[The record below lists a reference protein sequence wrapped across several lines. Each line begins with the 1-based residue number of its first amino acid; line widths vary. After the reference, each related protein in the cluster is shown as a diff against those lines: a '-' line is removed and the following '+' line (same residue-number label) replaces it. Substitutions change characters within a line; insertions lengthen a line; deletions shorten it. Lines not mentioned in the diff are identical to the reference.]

1 MKKAV
6 QTTMSMGAEGIR
18 IQCAGRLAGA
28 DIARTEQL
36 REGRVPLHTLR
47 ENIDYGLCRGQ
58 HSLWH
63 HWHQVLDLPKGR
75 RQNLLTFLQMPKLLP
90 SRTKFRKVHKGR
102 IRGVCLKRQFV
113 SFGEFGIQS
122 LSRGRMTSNQIE
134 AARVAINR
142 HLKRKGKV
150 WIRVFPHKPVTKK
163 PAETRQGKG
172 KGPVDHWVAV
182 VRPGHVLFEIAGCSL
197 SLAREALG
205 SSRCQTTIPLSFS
218 HSRAHLLEFIL

>member
-1 MKKAV
+1 
-6 QTTMSMGAEGIR
+6 
-18 IQCAGRLAGA
+18 
-28 DIARTEQL
+28 
-36 REGRVPLHTLR
+36 
-47 ENIDYGLCRGQ
+47 
-58 HSLWH
+58 
-63 HWHQVLDLPKGR
+63 
-75 RQNLLTFLQMPKLLP
+75 MPKLLP

-102 IRGVCLKRQFV
+102 VRGVASRGNTV

-182 VRPGHVLFEIAGCSL
+182 IKPGHVLFDNKNLCVCVCFWVESPYYVGHIC
-197 SLAREALG
+197 
-205 SSRCQTTIPLSFS
+205 FS
-218 HSRAHLLEFIL
+218 VNQLF